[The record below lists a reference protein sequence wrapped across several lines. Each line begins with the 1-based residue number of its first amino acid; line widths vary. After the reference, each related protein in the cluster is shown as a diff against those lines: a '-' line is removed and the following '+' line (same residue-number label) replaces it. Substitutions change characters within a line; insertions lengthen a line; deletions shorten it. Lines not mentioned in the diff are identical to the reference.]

1 MRKLDRSLHQVHSK
15 RLHNDTHVPCSLQSP
30 HSKGI
35 GMITSIWNCPWTV
48 RYTIRV
54 SLHPYHLVMSM
65 TESCRWVMQC
75 RLRARRPRASNKG
88 LRPFPL
94 RTEISPVSLNL
105 LLMLCTRS
113 VVLKPVL
120 GTPSHSIF
128 CMSPSFNT
136 PDSTHQL
143 ISRVCKTWNGC
154 GLWERLTKCVVA
166 GGPQDRFENHCTR
179 WWDLQSLCNLTLRN
193 VVFKVFHH
201 LFTHSFT
208 DWRASAHLYFW
219 ETLPL

>member
-94 RTEISPVSLNL
+94 RTEISPVSLKL
-105 LLMLCTRS
+105 LLML
-113 VVLKPVL
+113 
-120 GTPSHSIF
+120 
-128 CMSPSFNT
+128 
-136 PDSTHQL
+136 
-143 ISRVCKTWNGC
+143 
-154 GLWERLTKCVVA
+154 
-166 GGPQDRFENHCTR
+166 CTR
-179 WWDLQSLCNLTLRN
+179 WWDLQSLCNLMLRN